1 MVLRFYL
8 FKLEGIYICGAS
20 KEEKTAFANETK
32 VSSLLTSTFQ
42 KFAGDNASI
51 LSELTHNLTPIESAG
66 PSQFGFT
73 PAEEAARRTGTA
85 EQINAAGSQVSNA
98 VRSALASKGGGSTL
112 PSGSEASII
121 GALAQDTAVKEA
133 LAQSDITA
141 KGYDIGRQNWE
152 FATEGLMKAPGELEN
167 PVTNAGDAA
176 LGGAKAEMEGG
187 QAITQANQAWMQPV
201 GAIIGGVAGGLT
213 GGAKGGGAPKGGGI
227 PKTSANPLDSSGG
240 GWG

>member
-1 MVLRFYL
+1 M
-8 FKLEGIYICGAS
+8 EGIHICGAS

-66 PSQFGFT
+66 PSQFGFS
-73 PAEEAARRTGTA
+73 PAEESALRTGTA
-85 EQINAAGSQVSNA
+85 EQMSAANSQVSNA
-98 VRSALASKGGGSTL
+98 VRSAVASKGGGTTYL
-112 PSGSEASII
+112 PSGSEESII
-121 GALAQDTAVKEA
+121 GSLAQDSAVKEA
-133 LAQSDITA
+133 LAQADITK
-141 KGYDIGRQNWE
+141 KGYDIGRQNWQ

-167 PVTNAGDAA
+167 PVTSAGDAA

-187 QAITQANQAWMQPV
+187 QAITSANQAWMQPV

-213 GGAKGGGAPKGGGI
+213 GGLAGGGGAKPTGFK
-227 PKTSANPLDSSGG
+227 DSGTG
-240 GWG
+240 QPG